1 MRRGRR
7 GGLPWDGS
15 SVSVRD
21 WHGWH
26 QAYDDP
32 ASPLARRLVLV
43 QACIRAALDR
53 CAPGPIRAVSVCA
66 GQGRDLLG
74 VLADHPRN
82 ADVRARLV
90 ELDPRNVAVG
100 RSAAARLSGVEMV
113 LGDAAVTDA
122 YADAVPADI
131 VLLCGIFGNLRD
143 ADIERTIHLVPQLCA
158 PGGTVIWTRHTREPD
173 LTPSVRGWFADAG
186 FEEMS
191 FDAPADSAASVGA
204 HRYLGEP
211 VALVPGTRFFTFT
224 S

>member
-1 MRRGRR
+1 M
-7 GGLPWDGS
+7 
-15 SVSVRD
+15 SVRD

-32 ASPLARRLVLV
+32 ASPLSRRLALV
-43 QACIRAALDR
+43 QGCIRAAFDH

-74 VLADHPRN
+74 VLAEHPRS

-100 RSAAARLSGVEMV
+100 RSAAAGLPGVEVV

-122 YADAVPADI
+122 YAGAVPADL

-143 ADIERTIHLVPQLCA
+143 ADIERTIHLAPQLCA
-158 PGGTVIWTRHTREPD
+158 PGGTVVWTRHTRAPD
-173 LTPSVRGWFADAG
+173 VTPSVRGWFADAG
-186 FEEMS
+186 FEELS
-191 FDAPADSAASVGA
+191 FDARSDSAASVGA
-204 HRYLGEP
+204 HRYVGSP
-211 VALVPGTRFFTFT
+211 VPLVPGTRFFTFT